1 MREIGHSEIKARASG
16 MGERSRAWESV
27 MGGLKKL
34 CLGSPYWEYF
44 EIYVLREGRCVGVW
58 RYLFCEDGVT
68 LIKEY
73 FEDWEFSGGFV
84 VCYFL
89 RECSA

>member
-16 MGERSRAWESV
+16 MGERSKAWESV

-44 EIYVLREGRCVGVW
+44 EIYVLREGRCVGV
-58 RYLFCEDGVT
+58 
-68 LIKEY
+68 
-73 FEDWEFSGGFV
+73 
-84 VCYFL
+84 
-89 RECSA
+89 